1 MGNKLSEPIKVG
13 NLTFKNRIMF
23 PPLTT
28 GYEERDGSIG
38 ARSLN
43 FYERLAKGGAAY
55 VVIGDVAP
63 VRTASPT
70 PKLYDDS
77 QIPVYKNL
85 ADTLHK
91 YDCKLALQLFHP
103 EYDVPGVGRMIME
116 AGIARQA
123 AAKAQAEGN
132 AEEAKRQAKLSPEE
146 KAAEEQKKKDE
157 QIAELQAKLLKSDL
171 QKKATASLEK
181 DGYPVGLA
189 ELLDYT
195 SEEAMEKSLS
205 KLTDTFKGSLQA
217 AVESR
222 LRGKT
227 PAGLGNAASAE
238 NMLRDQIARNI
249 RGL

>member
-85 ADTLHK
+85 ADTLHISMTVSLHFS
-91 YDCKLALQLFHP
+91 CSIRSMMFL
-103 EYDVPGVGRMIME
+103 V
-116 AGIARQA
+116 
-123 AAKAQAEGN
+123 
-132 AEEAKRQAKLSPEE
+132 
-146 KAAEEQKKKDE
+146 
-157 QIAELQAKLLKSDL
+157 SD
-171 QKKATASLEK
+171 A
-181 DGYPVGLA
+181 
-189 ELLDYT
+189 
-195 SEEAMEKSLS
+195 
-205 KLTDTFKGSLQA
+205 
-217 AVESR
+217 
-222 LRGKT
+222 
-227 PAGLGNAASAE
+227 
-238 NMLRDQIARNI
+238 
-249 RGL
+249 

>member
-38 ARSLN
+38 ERSLN

-116 AGIARQA
+116 
-123 AAKAQAEGN
+123 EV
-132 AEEAKRQAKLSPEE
+132 
-146 KAAEEQKKKDE
+146 
-157 QIAELQAKLLKSDL
+157 LQD
-171 QKKATASLEK
+171 
-181 DGYPVGLA
+181 
-189 ELLDYT
+189 
-195 SEEAMEKSLS
+195 
-205 KLTDTFKGSLQA
+205 
-217 AVESR
+217 R
-222 LRGKT
+222 LRQKHRQREMRKKQRNRWK
-227 PAGLGNAASAE
+227 NATD
-238 NMLRDQIARNI
+238 LRKALMQNFIMI
-249 RGL
+249 CSIL

>member
-38 ARSLN
+38 ERSLN

-123 AAKAQAEGN
+123 AAKA
-132 AEEAKRQAKLSPEE
+132 RQREM
-146 KAAEEQKKKDE
+146 QKKQRNRWKN
-157 QIAELQAKLLKSDL
+157 ATDL
-171 QKKATASLEK
+171 RKALMQNFIMICSIL
-181 DGYPVGLA
+181 
-189 ELLDYT
+189 
-195 SEEAMEKSLS
+195 
-205 KLTDTFKGSLQA
+205 
-217 AVESR
+217 
-222 LRGKT
+222 
-227 PAGLGNAASAE
+227 
-238 NMLRDQIARNI
+238 
-249 RGL
+249 

>member
-103 EYDVPGVGRMIME
+103 EYDVPGV
-116 AGIARQA
+116 
-123 AAKAQAEGN
+123 
-132 AEEAKRQAKLSPEE
+132 
-146 KAAEEQKKKDE
+146 
-157 QIAELQAKLLKSDL
+157 
-171 QKKATASLEK
+171 
-181 DGYPVGLA
+181 
-189 ELLDYT
+189 
-195 SEEAMEKSLS
+195 
-205 KLTDTFKGSLQA
+205 
-217 AVESR
+217 
-222 LRGKT
+222 
-227 PAGLGNAASAE
+227 
-238 NMLRDQIARNI
+238 
-249 RGL
+249 

>member
-116 AGIARQA
+116 EVLQDRLRQ
-123 AAKAQAEGN
+123 KH
-132 AEEAKRQAKLSPEE
+132 RQREM
-146 KAAEEQKKKDE
+146 QKKQRNRWKN
-157 QIAELQAKLLKSDL
+157 ATDL
-171 QKKATASLEK
+171 RKALMQNFIMICSIL
-181 DGYPVGLA
+181 
-189 ELLDYT
+189 
-195 SEEAMEKSLS
+195 
-205 KLTDTFKGSLQA
+205 
-217 AVESR
+217 
-222 LRGKT
+222 
-227 PAGLGNAASAE
+227 
-238 NMLRDQIARNI
+238 
-249 RGL
+249 

>member
-38 ARSLN
+38 ERSLN

-116 AGIARQA
+116 AGIARQV
-123 AAKAQAEGN
+123 
-132 AEEAKRQAKLSPEE
+132 RQKHRLREM
-146 KAAEEQKKKDE
+146 QKKQRDRWKN
-157 QIAELQAKLLKSDL
+157 ATDL
-171 QKKATASLEK
+171 RKALMQNFIMICSIL
-181 DGYPVGLA
+181 
-189 ELLDYT
+189 
-195 SEEAMEKSLS
+195 
-205 KLTDTFKGSLQA
+205 
-217 AVESR
+217 
-222 LRGKT
+222 
-227 PAGLGNAASAE
+227 
-238 NMLRDQIARNI
+238 
-249 RGL
+249 

>member
-77 QIPVYKNL
+77 QVFIYRNL
-85 ADTLHK
+85 AVIIKLHRH
-91 YDCKLALQLFHP
+91 QSF
-103 EYDVPGVGRMIME
+103 MMT
-116 AGIARQA
+116 ARFLYIKTWQTHYISMTVSLHFSCFI
-123 AAKAQAEGN
+123 
-132 AEEAKRQAKLSPEE
+132 RSMMFRV
-146 KAAEEQKKKDE
+146 
-157 QIAELQAKLLKSDL
+157 SD
-171 QKKATASLEK
+171 A
-181 DGYPVGLA
+181 
-189 ELLDYT
+189 
-195 SEEAMEKSLS
+195 
-205 KLTDTFKGSLQA
+205 
-217 AVESR
+217 
-222 LRGKT
+222 
-227 PAGLGNAASAE
+227 
-238 NMLRDQIARNI
+238 
-249 RGL
+249 